1 MKTTFD
7 EEDVVRRLHDSST
20 ARDAFR
26 QVVDHYGQQM
36 YWQIRRLVVFHDD
49 ANDVLQNSFIKAWN
63 SLPNFR
69 GDSRLST
76 WLYKIAYN
84 ESISFLQ
91 KKKETLSI
99 DDLDDNLAER
109 LESDTY
115 FDGDETQILL
125 QRAISKL
132 PDKQRT
138 VFNMKYFQEMKY
150 EDMSD
155 ILGTSVGAL
164 KASFHLAVKK
174 IEQFFEE
181 HD

>member
-7 EEDVVRRLHDSST
+7 EEDVVRRLHDGST